1 MIKTIMK
8 KIFASILTLCLLC
21 GTTALATE
29 YGSASNTPETVLT
42 TTLDESYTVV
52 IPSTLNI
59 AFNATSTKLPV
70 QVTFLR
76 LLPTSRALQVNQT
89 NLKLVNEKN
98 SSSKISY
105 NIGGGEG
112 TLAHTHY
119 FTETGTKNYNVTI
132 AKSEWDKTAA
142 GTYKESITFTVGII
156 DKNK

>member
-29 YGSASNTPETVLT
+29 YDSASNTPETVLT

-59 AFNATSTKLPV
+59 AFNATSTNLPV

-76 LLPTSRALQVNQT
+76 LLPTGRALQVQVNQT

-132 AKSEWDKTAA
+132 AKSE
-142 GTYKESITFTVGII
+142 
-156 DKNK
+156 

>member
-21 GTTALATE
+21 VTTALATE
-29 YGSASNTPETVLT
+29 YGSASNNPETVLT

-59 AFNATSTKLPV
+59 AFNATSTNLPV

-76 LLPTSRALQVNQT
+76 LLPTGRALQVNQT

-142 GTYKESITFTVGII
+142 GTYKESITFAVGII